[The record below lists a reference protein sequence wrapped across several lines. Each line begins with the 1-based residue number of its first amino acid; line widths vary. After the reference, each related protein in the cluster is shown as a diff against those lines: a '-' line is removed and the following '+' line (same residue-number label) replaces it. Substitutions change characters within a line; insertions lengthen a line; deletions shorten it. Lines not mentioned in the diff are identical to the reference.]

1 MHRFSIWLQGSG
13 AQIHWWWC
21 TGVAAPRHVRSS
33 QTGGPTRASCI
44 GRRALDRKPPGKPLS
59 VLNFNVLSIVHI
71 MDKFKKH
78 PHNWA
83 VCSKFCFNFYC
94 ETISEF

>member
-33 QTGGPTRASCI
+33 QTGGSNPCLLHWQEGS
-44 GRRALDRKPPGKPLS
+44 
-59 VLNFNVLSIVHI
+59 
-71 MDKFKKH
+71 
-78 PHNWA
+78 
-83 VCSKFCFNFYC
+83 
-94 ETISEF
+94 